1 MTTDAGT
8 HRMEVDRIDAL
19 PPFPA
24 RDPSGHK
31 GTFGTVLVI
40 GGHLA
45 SIGDASGRTMLGA
58 PALAATAALRSG
70 AGCAILAMPAELLVA
85 GLSLCPAATG
95 VPLPADA
102 SGRLDASGAA
112 ARIDAVIDRV
122 NAIVLGPGLGSSL
135 GCGTAEGSHDAEARM
150 VMRLLANPD
159 HPIVLDADG
168 INALAATREGWRD
181 IRAPLVLTPH
191 PGEFA
196 RLAAPLGITLS
207 PTDPVTRPA
216 AAAELARRLG
226 AIVVLK
232 GARTVVSDGLR
243 TWECVT
249 GRDGAGTPALAV
261 GGSGDV
267 LAGIV
272 GGFVS
277 QFMRRS
283 PTVSAQSM
291 GLFDIACWA
300 VRLHATAGE
309 RWSQANGSAGMLPME
324 LADAIPAA
332 IEAVRRGTLG

>member
-1 MTTDAGT
+1 
-8 HRMEVDRIDAL
+8 MEVDRIDAL
-19 PPFPA
+19 PPLPP
-24 RDPSGHK
+24 RDPRGHK

-40 GGHLA
+40 GGHQA
-45 SIGDASGRTMLGA
+45 SRDDASSRTMLGA

-70 AGCAILAMPAELLVA
+70 AGCAMLAMPAELLVA

-95 VPLPADA
+95 VPLPSDG

-122 NAIVLGPGLGSSL
+122 SAIVLGPGLG
-135 GCGTAEGSHDAEARM
+135 CGSHHAEERM
-150 VMRLLANPD
+150 VMRLLAHPD
-159 HPIVLDADG
+159 RPIVLDADG
-168 INALAATREGWRD
+168 INCLAATREGWRD
-181 IRAPLVLTPH
+181 LRAPLVLTPH

-243 TWECVT
+243 TWTCVT
-249 GRDGAGTPALAV
+249 GPEGEGTPALAV

-267 LAGIV
+267 LAGVV

-283 PTVSAQSM
+283 PTASAETL
-291 GLFDIACWA
+291 GLFEIACWA
-300 VRLHATAGE
+300 VRVHATAGE
-309 RWSQANGSAGMLPME
+309 RWTRTRGAAGMLPME
-324 LADAIPAA
+324 LADELPAA
-332 IEAVRRGTLG
+332 IASFRERASG